1 MTVFNPI
8 WYVAINGIE
17 YTNFVLANLTATSG
31 RSNIYEQAQA
41 GYCNLSLYNVTQS
54 NVTININD
62 TVTIQLKDS
71 TNTYIPIFGGSVV
84 DLKIGVAAAGS
95 IGVSQQITILAVG
108 ALARL
113 QKSLTNGVLAKDFD
127 GDQIL
132 EVLTDLL
139 VNNWSEVAPSV
150 EWATFNPTTT
160 WATAEN
166 TGLGEIDTP
175 GTYELAARSSD
186 RTDVYSL
193 VAALATS
200 GLGYIYESAT
210 GAISYADSS
219 HRSIYLAT
227 NGYTDVSAAQAIAT
241 NLEITTRAGDIRN
254 SITVKYGATSSS
266 EKSAD
271 DPLSIS
277 LYGQLASIVT
287 TTLHNAADAQDQ
299 ADFYLALRAN
309 PFPMM
314 TSITFELTNPEI
326 DDADRDALISIF
338 MGLPLR
344 ILDLPLNM
352 SSGTYLGFV
361 EGWQFSANYNTVSVT
376 ALLSPLA
383 FSLQAM
389 QWDEVPI
396 AELWNTISGSLE
408 WQDAIVVA

>member
-1 MTVFNPI
+1 MTIFNPI

-17 YTNFVLANLTATSG
+17 YTDFVLANLSATSG
-31 RSNIYEQAQA
+31 RTNVYEQAQA
-41 GYCNLSLYNVTQS
+41 GYCNLSLYNVSQS
-54 NVTININD
+54 NVSININD

-71 TNTYIPIFGGSVV
+71 SGTFVPIFGGSVV
-84 DLKIGVAAAGS
+84 DVTIGVTAAGS
-95 IGVSQQITILAVG
+95 VGISQQITILAVG

-113 QKSLTNGVLAKDFD
+113 QKSLTDGILPKEFD

-132 EVLTDLL
+132 DVLTDLL

-150 EWATFNPTTT
+150 KWNTYDPTET
-160 WATAEN
+160 WANAEN

-175 GTYELAARSSD
+175 GTYELAARTSS

-193 VAALATS
+193 VAGLATS
-200 GLGYIYESAT
+200 GLGYIYESGT

-227 NGYTDVSAAQAIAT
+227 NGYTDVSAAEGIAA
-241 NLEITTRAGDIRN
+241 NLEIVTRAGDIRN
-254 SITVKYGATSSS
+254 SVTVKYDATSSS
-266 EKSAD
+266 ETSAD

-277 LYGQLASIVT
+277 KYGQLASIVT
-287 TTLHNAADAQDQ
+287 TTLHNAADAEDQ

-309 PFPMM
+309 PFPML

-344 ILDLPLNM
+344 IADLPLNM

-361 EGWQFSANYNTVSVT
+361 EGWQFSANFNTVSVT

>member
-8 WYVAINGIE
+8 WYVSINGVE
-17 YTNFVLANLTATSG
+17 YTDFILANLTATSG
-31 RSNIYEQAQA
+31 RSNVYEQAQA
-41 GYCNLSLYNVTQS
+41 GYCNLKLYNISQS
-54 NVTININD
+54 NVEININD
-62 TVTIQLKDS
+62 VVSIQLKDS
-71 TNTYIPIFGGSVV
+71 TGTFIPIFGGSVV
-84 DLKIGVAAAGS
+84 DVTIGITNAGS
-95 IGVSQQITILAVG
+95 IGISQEITVLAVG

-113 QKSLTNGVLAKDFD
+113 QKALTNGVLSKEFD

-132 EVLTDLL
+132 DVLTDLL
-139 VNNWSEVAPSV
+139 VNNWSEVAPAV
-150 EWATFNPTTT
+150 QWNTYDPTTT

-166 TGLGEIDTP
+166 AALGEIDTP
-175 GTYELAARSSD
+175 GTYELAARSSS
-186 RTDVYSL
+186 RIDVYSL
-193 VAALATS
+193 VSALATS

-227 NGYTDVSAAQAIAT
+227 NGYTDVSAAESIA
-241 NLEITTRAGDIRN
+241 NGLQIVTRSGDIRN
-254 SITVKYGATSSS
+254 SITIKYGATSSS
-266 EKSAD
+266 EKSAT

-277 LYGQLASIVT
+277 QYGQLASIIT
-287 TTLHNAADAQDQ
+287 TTLHNAVDAEDQ
-299 ADFYLALRAN
+299 ADFYLGLRAN
-309 PFPMM
+309 PFPML

-344 ILDLPLNM
+344 ISDLPLNM

-396 AELWNTISGSLE
+396 AEQWNTVSGSLE

>member
-71 TNTYIPIFGGSVV
+71 TNTHIPIFGGSVV

-95 IGVSQQITILAVG
+95 VGVSQQITILAVG

-139 VNNWSEVAPSV
+139 INNWSEVAPSV

-166 TGLGEIDTP
+166 SGLGEIDTP

-266 EKSAD
+266 EKSAE
-271 DPLSIS
+271 DPVSIS

-344 ILDLPLNM
+344 IQDLPLNM

-396 AELWNTISGSLE
+396 AEAWNTITGSLDWE
-408 WQDAIVVA
+408 QALVVA

>member
-132 EVLTDLL
+132 EILTDLL

-166 TGLGEIDTP
+166 SGLGEIDTP

-219 HRSIYLAT
+219 HRSIYLAA

-271 DPLSIS
+271 DPVSIAQ
-277 LYGQLASIVT
+277 YGQLASIVT

-344 ILDLPLNM
+344 IQDLPLNM

-396 AELWNTISGSLE
+396 AEQWNTITGSLDWE
-408 WQDAIVVA
+408 QALVVA

>member
-8 WYVAINGIE
+8 WYVAINGVE
-17 YTNFVLANLTATSG
+17 YTNFVLANLTTASG
-31 RSNIYEQAQA
+31 RTNIYEQAQA
-41 GYCNLSLYNVTQS
+41 GYCNLSLYNVSQS
-54 NVTININD
+54 NVTINVND

-71 TNTYIPIFGGSVV
+71 TNTFVPIFGGSVV
-84 DLKIGVAAAGS
+84 DVTIGVATAGS
-95 IGVSQQITILAVG
+95 IGISQQIDVIALG
-108 ALARL
+108 ALSRL
-113 QKSLTNGVLAKDFD
+113 QKSLTNGVLPKEFD

-132 EVLTDLL
+132 DVLTDLL
-139 VNNWSEVAPSV
+139 INNWSEVAPSLQ
-150 EWATFNPTTT
+150 WNAYNPTTT
-160 WATAEN
+160 WANAEN
-166 TGLGEIDTP
+166 SGLGEIDTP
-175 GTYELAARSSD
+175 GTYELAARSSA

-193 VAALATS
+193 VSALATS

-219 HRSIYLAT
+219 HRSIYLAS
-227 NGYTDVSAAQAIAT
+227 NGYTEVSAAHAIASG
-241 NLEITTRAGDIRN
+241 LKIVTRAGDIRN
-254 SITVKYGATSSS
+254 SVTVKYNATSSA
-266 EKSAD
+266 ERSAT
-271 DPLSIS
+271 DPTSIAQ
-277 LYGQLASIVT
+277 YGQLATIVT
-287 TTLHNAADAQDQ
+287 TTLHNSSDAQDQ
-299 ADFYLALRAN
+299 ADFYLALRAT
-309 PFPMM
+309 PLPML

-326 DDADRDALISIF
+326 DDADRDALIGIF

-344 ILDLPLNM
+344 IANLPLNM

>member
-8 WYVAINGIE
+8 WYVAIDGVE
-17 YTNFVLANLTATSG
+17 YTNFVLSNLTATSG

-41 GYCNLSLYNVTQS
+41 GYCTLSLYNVSQS
-54 NVTININD
+54 NVDININD
-62 TVTIQLKDS
+62 SVTIQLKNS
-71 TNTYIPIFGGSVV
+71 VGAFIPIFGGSVV
-84 DLKIGVAAAGS
+84 DVTIGVAASGS
-95 IGVSQQITILAVG
+95 VGISQQINIIAVG

-113 QKSLTNGVLAKDFD
+113 QKALTNGVISKEFD

-132 EVLTDLL
+132 DVLTDLL

-150 EWATFNPTTT
+150 QWNTYDPTTT

-175 GTYELAARSSD
+175 GTYELAARTSS
-186 RTDVYSL
+186 RIDVYSL
-193 VAALATS
+193 VSALATS

-227 NGYTDVSAAQAIAT
+227 YGYTDVSAAQSIAT
-241 NLEITTRAGDIRN
+241 GLQIVTRAGDIRN
-254 SITVKYGATSSS
+254 SMTIKYGATSSS
-266 EKSAD
+266 EKSAT

-277 LYGQLASIVT
+277 QYGQLASIVT

-299 ADFYLALRAN
+299 ADFYLGLRAN
-309 PFPMM
+309 PYPML

-344 ILDLPLNM
+344 IADLPLNM
-352 SSGTYLGFV
+352 SAGTYLGFV
-361 EGWQFSANYNTVSVT
+361 EGWQFSASYNTVSVT

-389 QWDEVPI
+389 QWDEVSI
-396 AELWNTISGSLE
+396 AEQWNTISGSLE

>member
-8 WYVAINGIE
+8 WYVAIDGVE
-17 YTNFVLANLTATSG
+17 YTNFVLSNLTATSG

-41 GYCNLSLYNVTQS
+41 GYCTLSLYNVSQS
-54 NVTININD
+54 NVNININD
-62 TVTIQLKDS
+62 SVTIQLKNS
-71 TNTYIPIFGGSVV
+71 AGAFIPIFGGSVV
-84 DLKIGVAAAGS
+84 DVTIGVAASGS
-95 IGVSQQITILAVG
+95 VGISQQINIIAVG

-113 QKSLTNGVLAKDFD
+113 QKALTNGVLPKEFD

-132 EVLTDLL
+132 DVLTDLL

-150 EWATFNPTTT
+150 QWNTYDPTTT

-175 GTYELAARSSD
+175 GTYELAARSSS
-186 RTDVYSL
+186 RIDVYSL
-193 VAALATS
+193 VSALATS

-227 NGYTDVSAAQAIAT
+227 YGYTDVSAAQSIAT
-241 NLEITTRAGDIRN
+241 GLQIVTRAGDIRN
-254 SITVKYGATSSS
+254 SVTIKYGATSSS
-266 EKSAD
+266 EKSAT

-277 LYGQLASIVT
+277 QYGQLASIVT
-287 TTLHNAADAQDQ
+287 TTLHNATDAEDQ
-299 ADFYLALRAN
+299 ADFYLGLRAN
-309 PFPMM
+309 PYPML

-326 DDADRDALISIF
+326 DDSDRDALISIF

-344 ILDLPLNM
+344 IADLPLNM
-352 SSGTYLGFV
+352 SAGTYLGFV
-361 EGWQFSANYNTVSVT
+361 EGWQFSASYNTVSVT

-389 QWDEVPI
+389 QWDEVSI
-396 AELWNTISGSLE
+396 AEQWNTISGSLE

>member
-1 MTVFNPI
+1 MTIFNPI
-8 WYVAINGIE
+8 WYVAINGVE
-17 YTNFVLANLTATSG
+17 YTNFVLANLTTASG
-31 RSNIYEQAQA
+31 RTNIYEQAQA
-41 GYCNLSLYNVTQS
+41 GYCSLSLYNVAQS

-71 TNTYIPIFGGSVV
+71 TNTFVPIFGGSVV
-84 DLKIGVAAAGS
+84 DVTIGVATAGS
-95 IGVSQQITILAVG
+95 VGISQQIDIIALG
-108 ALARL
+108 ALSRL
-113 QKSLTNGVLAKDFD
+113 QKSLTDGVLSKEFD

-132 EVLTDLL
+132 DVLTDLL
-139 VNNWSEVAPSV
+139 INSWNEVAPSL
-150 EWATFNPTTT
+150 EWNAYDPATT
-160 WATAEN
+160 WANAEN
-166 TGLGEIDTP
+166 SGLGDIDTP
-175 GTYELAARSSD
+175 GTYELAARSSS

-193 VAALATS
+193 VSALATS

-227 NGYTDVSAAQAIAT
+227 YGYTDVSAAQAIASG
-241 NLEITTRAGDIRN
+241 LKIVTRAGDVRN
-254 SITVKYGATSSS
+254 SVTVKYGATSSA
-266 EKSAD
+266 EKSAT
-271 DPLSIS
+271 DPTSITQ
-277 LYGQLASIVT
+277 YGQLATIVT
-287 TTLHNAADAQDQ
+287 TTLHNASDAEDQ

-309 PFPMM
+309 PFPML

-326 DDADRDALISIF
+326 DDSDRDALIGIF

-344 ILDLPLNM
+344 IADLPLNM

>member
-8 WYVAINGIE
+8 WYVAINGVE
-17 YTNFVLANLTATSG
+17 YTNFVLANLTASSG
-31 RSNIYEQAQA
+31 RTNIYEQAQA
-41 GYCNLSLYNVTQS
+41 GYCNLTLYNVLQS

-71 TNTYIPIFGGSVV
+71 TNTFIPIFGGSVV
-84 DLKIGVAAAGS
+84 DLTIGVATAGS
-95 IGVSQQITILAVG
+95 VGISQQIDIIALG
-108 ALARL
+108 ALSRL
-113 QKSLTNGVLAKDFD
+113 QKSLTNGVLSKEFD

-132 EVLTDLL
+132 DVLTDLL
-139 VNNWSEVAPSV
+139 VNNWSEVAPSLQ
-150 EWATFNPTTT
+150 WNTYDPATT

-166 TGLGEIDTP
+166 SGLGEIDTP
-175 GTYELAARSSD
+175 GTYELAARSSS
-186 RTDVYSL
+186 RIDVYSL
-193 VAALATS
+193 VSALATS

-210 GAISYADSS
+210 GAISYADAS

-227 NGYTDVSAAQAIAT
+227 YGYTDVSAAEAIASG
-241 NLEITTRAGDIRN
+241 LKIVTRAGDIRN
-254 SITVKYGATSSS
+254 SVTVKYGATSSA
-266 EKSAD
+266 EKSAA
-271 DPLSIS
+271 DPTSITQ
-277 LYGQLASIVT
+277 YGQLATIVT
-287 TTLHNAADAQDQ
+287 TTLHNATDAEDQ

-309 PFPMM
+309 PFPML

-344 ILDLPLNM
+344 IADLPLNM

-389 QWDEVPI
+389 QWDEVLI

>member
-1 MTVFNPI
+1 MTIFNPI
-8 WYVAINGIE
+8 WYVAINGVE
-17 YTNFVLANLTATSG
+17 YTNFVLANLTTTSG
-31 RSNIYEQAQA
+31 RTNIYEQAQA
-41 GYCNLSLYNVTQS
+41 GYCSLTLYNVAQS

-71 TNTYIPIFGGSVV
+71 TNTFVPIFGGSVV
-84 DLKIGVAAAGS
+84 DVTIGVASAGNVG
-95 IGVSQQITILAVG
+95 ISQQINIIALG
-108 ALARL
+108 ALSRL
-113 QKSLTNGVLAKDFD
+113 QKSLTDGVLSKEFD

-132 EVLTDLL
+132 DVLTDLL
-139 VNNWSEVAPSV
+139 VNNWSEVAPSLQ
-150 EWATFNPTTT
+150 WNTFDPATT
-160 WATAEN
+160 WANAEN
-166 TGLGEIDTP
+166 SGLGDIDTP
-175 GTYELAARSSD
+175 GTYELAARSSS

-193 VAALATS
+193 VSALATS

-219 HRSIYLAT
+219 HRSIYLST
-227 NGYTDVSAAQAIAT
+227 YGYTDVSAAQAIASG
-241 NLEITTRAGDIRN
+241 LKIQTRAGDIRN
-254 SITVKYGATSSS
+254 SVTVKYNANSTAEESAT
-266 EKSAD
+266 
-271 DPLSIS
+271 DPTSITQ
-277 LYGQLASIVT
+277 YGQLASIVT
-287 TTLHNAADAQDQ
+287 TTLHNGTDAQDQ

-309 PFPMM
+309 PFPML

-326 DDADRDALISIF
+326 DDTDRDALISIF

-344 ILDLPLNM
+344 IADLPLNM

>member
-1 MTVFNPI
+1 MTIFNPV
-8 WYVAINGIE
+8 WYVSIDGVE
-17 YTNFVLANLTATSG
+17 YTNFVLSNLTTTSG

-41 GYCNLSLYNVTQS
+41 GYCTLSLYNVSQS
-54 NVTININD
+54 NVDININD
-62 TVTIQLKDS
+62 TVSIQLKNS
-71 TNTYIPIFGGSVV
+71 AGVFIPIFGGSVV
-84 DLKIGVAAAGS
+84 DVTIGVATAGS
-95 IGVSQQITILAVG
+95 VGISQQINIIAVG

-113 QKSLTNGVLAKDFD
+113 QKALTNGVIRKEFD

-132 EVLTDLL
+132 DVLTDLL

-150 EWATFNPTTT
+150 QWNTYDPTTT

-175 GTYELAARSSD
+175 GTYELAARSSS
-186 RTDVYSL
+186 RIDVYSL
-193 VAALATS
+193 VSALATS

-227 NGYTDVSAAQAIAT
+227 YGYTDVSAAQSIAT
-241 NLEITTRAGDIRN
+241 GLQIVTRAGDIRN
-254 SITVKYGATSSS
+254 SVTIKYGATSSS
-266 EKSAD
+266 EKSAT

-277 LYGQLASIVT
+277 QYGQLASIIT

-299 ADFYLALRAN
+299 ADFYLGLRAN
-309 PFPMM
+309 PYPML

-326 DDADRDALISIF
+326 DDSDRDALISIF

-344 ILDLPLNM
+344 IADLPLNM
-352 SSGTYLGFV
+352 SAGTYLGFV
-361 EGWQFSANYNTVSVT
+361 EGWQFSASYNTVSVT

-396 AELWNTISGSLE
+396 AEHWNTISGSLE

>member
-8 WYVAINGIE
+8 WYVSIGGVE

-31 RSNIYEQAQA
+31 RTNIYEQAQA
-41 GYCNLSLYNVTQS
+41 GYCNLSLYNVSQS
-54 NVTININD
+54 NVIININD
-62 TVTIQLKDS
+62 TVSIQLKDS
-71 TNTYIPIFGGSVV
+71 TGTFVPIFGGSVV
-84 DLKIGVAAAGS
+84 DVTIGVAAAGS
-95 IGVSQQITILAVG
+95 VGVSQQINIIAVG

-113 QKSLTNGVLAKDFD
+113 QKALTNGVLPKEFD

-132 EVLTDLL
+132 DVLTDLL
-139 VNNWSEVAPSV
+139 VNNWSEVAPAVQWS
-150 EWATFNPTTT
+150 TYDPSTT

-175 GTYELAARSSD
+175 GTYELAARSSS
-186 RTDVYSL
+186 RIDVYSL
-193 VAALATS
+193 VSALATS

-219 HRSIYLAT
+219 HRSIYLAS
-227 NGYTDVSAAQAIAT
+227 NGYTDVSAAEAIAT
-241 NLEITTRAGDIRN
+241 GLKIVTRAGDIRN
-254 SITVKYGATSSS
+254 SVTIKYGATSSS
-266 EKSAD
+266 EKSAT
-271 DPLSIS
+271 DPLSIAQ
-277 LYGQLASIVT
+277 YGQLASIVT
-287 TTLHNAADAQDQ
+287 TTLHNATDAEDQ
-299 ADFYLALRAN
+299 ADFYLGLRAN
-309 PFPMM
+309 PFPML

-326 DDADRDALISIF
+326 GDADRDALISIF

-344 ILDLPLNM
+344 ISDLPLNM

-389 QWDEVPI
+389 QWDEVAI
-396 AELWNTISGSLE
+396 AELWNTIAGSLQ

>member
-8 WYVAINGIE
+8 WYVAINGVE
-17 YTNFVLANLTATSG
+17 YTNFVLSNLTASSG
-31 RSNIYEQAQA
+31 RTNIYEQAQA
-41 GYCNLSLYNVTQS
+41 GYCTLSLYNVSQS
-54 NVTININD
+54 NVAININD
-62 TVTIQLKDS
+62 TVTIQLKNS
-71 TNTYIPIFGGSVV
+71 TNTFIPIFGGSVV
-84 DLKIGVAAAGS
+84 DLTIGVASAGS
-95 IGVSQQITILAVG
+95 VGISQQINIIAVG

-113 QKSLTNGVLAKDFD
+113 QKALTNGVLPKEFD

-132 EVLTDLL
+132 DVLTDLL

-150 EWATFNPTTT
+150 QWNTYDPTTT

-175 GTYELAARSSD
+175 GTYELAARSSS
-186 RTDVYSL
+186 RIDVYSL
-193 VAALATS
+193 VSALATS

-227 NGYTDVSAAQAIAT
+227 YGYTDVSAAQSIAT
-241 NLEITTRAGDIRN
+241 GLQIVTRAGDIRN
-254 SITVKYGATSSS
+254 SVTIKYGATSSS

-277 LYGQLASIVT
+277 QYGQLASIIT
-287 TTLHNAADAQDQ
+287 TTLHNATDAEDQ
-299 ADFYLALRAN
+299 ADFYLGLRAN
-309 PFPMM
+309 PYPML

-326 DDADRDALISIF
+326 DDADRDSLISIF

-344 ILDLPLNM
+344 IADLPLNM
-352 SSGTYLGFV
+352 SAGTYLGFV
-361 EGWQFSANYNTVSVT
+361 EGWQFSASYNTVSVT

-396 AELWNTISGSLE
+396 AEHWNTISGGLE

>member
-1 MTVFNPI
+1 MTIFNPI
-8 WYVAINGIE
+8 WYVAINGVE
-17 YTNFVLANLTATSG
+17 YTNFVLANLTTASG
-31 RSNIYEQAQA
+31 RTNIYEQAQA
-41 GYCNLSLYNVTQS
+41 GYCNLSLYNVSQS

-71 TNTYIPIFGGSVV
+71 SNTFIPIFGGSVV
-84 DLKIGVAAAGS
+84 DVTIGVATAGS
-95 IGVSQQITILAVG
+95 VGISQQIDIIALG
-108 ALARL
+108 ALSRL
-113 QKSLTNGVLAKDFD
+113 QKSLTNGVLTKEFD

-132 EVLTDLL
+132 DVLTDLL
-139 VNNWSEVAPSV
+139 INNWSEVAPSLQ
-150 EWATFNPTTT
+150 WNAYDPATT
-160 WATAEN
+160 WANAEN
-166 TGLGEIDTP
+166 SGLGEIDTP
-175 GTYELAARSSD
+175 GTYELAARSSS

-193 VAALATS
+193 VSALATS

-227 NGYTDVSAAQAIAT
+227 YGYTDVSAAEALASGLKI
-241 NLEITTRAGDIRN
+241 ITRAGDVRT
-254 SITVKYGATSSS
+254 SVTVKYGATSSA
-266 EKSAD
+266 EKSAT
-271 DPLSIS
+271 DPTSITQ
-277 LYGQLASIVT
+277 YGQLATIVT
-287 TTLHNAADAQDQ
+287 TTLHNATDAEDQ

-309 PFPMM
+309 PFPML

-326 DDADRDALISIF
+326 DDADRDALIGIF

-344 ILDLPLNM
+344 IADLPLNM

>member
-95 IGVSQQITILAVG
+95 VGVSQQITILAVG

-166 TGLGEIDTP
+166 SGLGEIDTP

-396 AELWNTISGSLE
+396 AEQWNTISGSLDWE
-408 WQDAIVVA
+408 HALVVA